1 MISDLLS
8 KNPEQVNSKIENILE
23 QNIINIIYYENSF
36 AKTKFLTKTIEK
48 WDIPT
53 FYLDFDLLYSGYVK
67 ANMVPTLKNIT
78 LLWPNSENLREN
90 LESVIEKISMTRSV
104 VVIDSLNG
112 FFNILEDDDAGM
124 LINSFIMMLAS
135 SAKNTKSIILVGSL
149 SKLNEE
155 NEFVLYSSGRHVIDN
170 KHMEKIQLVESNGLL
185 KINILNFDNS
195 TKSSFSADSI
205 FLE

>member
-23 QNIINIIYYENSF
+23 QNLINIIYYENSF
-36 AKTKFLTKTIEK
+36 AKAKFLTKTIEK

-67 ANMVPTLKNIT
+67 ANMVPTLKNVT

-90 LESVIEKISMTRSV
+90 LESVIEKISMTKSV

-149 SKLNEE
+149 SKLNDE

-170 KHMEKIQLVESNGLL
+170 KHMKKIQLVESNGLL

-195 TKSSFSADSI
+195 TKSSFST
-205 FLE
+205 

>member
-23 QNIINIIYYENSF
+23 QNLLNIIYYENSF
-36 AKTKFLTKTIEK
+36 AKAKFLTKTIEK

-67 ANMVPTLKNIT
+67 ANMVPTLKNVT

-90 LESVIEKISMTRSV
+90 LESVIEKISMTKSV

-155 NEFVLYSSGRHVIDN
+155 NEFVLHSSGRHVIDN
-170 KHMEKIQLVESNGLL
+170 KHMKKIQLVESNGLL

-195 TKSSFSADSI
+195 TKSSFST
-205 FLE
+205 

>member
-1 MISDLLS
+1 MISGLLS

-23 QNIINIIYYENSF
+23 QNLLNIIYYENSF
-36 AKTKFLTKTIEK
+36 AKAKFLTKTIEK

-155 NEFVLYSSGRHVIDN
+155 NEFVLHSSGRHVIDN

-195 TKSSFSADSI
+195 TKSSFST
-205 FLE
+205 

>member
-1 MISDLLS
+1 MLSDLLS

-23 QNIINIIYYENSF
+23 QNLLNIIYYENSF
-36 AKTKFLTKTIEK
+36 AKAKFLTKTIEK

-67 ANMVPTLKNIT
+67 ANMVPTLKNVT

-90 LESVIEKISMTRSV
+90 LESVIEKISMTKSV

-124 LINSFIMMLAS
+124 LINSFIMMLVS

-155 NEFVLYSSGRHVIDN
+155 NEFVLHSSGRHVIDN

-195 TKSSFSADSI
+195 TKSSFST
-205 FLE
+205 

>member
-23 QNIINIIYYENSF
+23 QNLLNIIYYENSF
-36 AKTKFLTKTIEK
+36 AKAKFLTKTIEK

-67 ANMVPTLKNIT
+67 ANMVPTLKNVT

-90 LESVIEKISMTRSV
+90 LESVIEKISMTKSV

-155 NEFVLYSSGRHVIDN
+155 NEFVLHSSGRHVIDN

-195 TKSSFSADSI
+195 TKSSFST
-205 FLE
+205 

>member
-1 MISDLLS
+1 MINDLLS

-23 QNIINIIYYENSF
+23 QNLLNVIYYENSF
-36 AKTKFLTKTIEK
+36 AKAKFLTKTIEK

-67 ANMVPTLKNIT
+67 ANMVPTLKNVT

-90 LESVIEKISMTRSV
+90 LESVIEKISMTKSV

-155 NEFVLYSSGRHVIDN
+155 NEFVLHSSGRHVIDN

-195 TKSSFSADSI
+195 TKSSFPA
-205 FLE
+205 

>member
-23 QNIINIIYYENSF
+23 QNLLNIIYYENSF
-36 AKTKFLTKTIEK
+36 AKAKFLTKTIEK

-53 FYLDFDLLYSGYVK
+53 FYLDFDLLYSGYVN
-67 ANMVPTLKNIT
+67 ANMVPTLKNVT

-90 LESVIEKISMTRSV
+90 LESVIEKISMTKSV

-155 NEFVLYSSGRHVIDN
+155 NEFVLHSSGRHVIDN

-195 TKSSFSADSI
+195 TKSSFST
-205 FLE
+205 

>member
-23 QNIINIIYYENSF
+23 QNLLNIIYYENSF

-170 KHMEKIQLVESNGLL
+170 KHMKKIQLVESDDLL

-195 TKSSFSADSI
+195 TKSSFPA
-205 FLE
+205 

>member
-1 MISDLLS
+1 MINDLLS

-23 QNIINIIYYENSF
+23 QNLLNIIYYENSF

-67 ANMVPTLKNIT
+67 ANMVPTLKNVT

-90 LESVIEKISMTRSV
+90 LESVIEKISMTKSV
-104 VVIDSLNG
+104 VVVDSLNG

-155 NEFVLYSSGRHVIDN
+155 NEFVLHSSGRHVIDN

-195 TKSSFSADSI
+195 TKSSFTT
-205 FLE
+205 

>member
-8 KNPEQVNSKIENILE
+8 KNPEPINSKIENILE
-23 QNIINIIYYENSF
+23 QNLLNIIYYENSF
-36 AKTKFLTKTIEK
+36 AKTKFLIKTIEK
-48 WDIPT
+48 WDIPI

-67 ANMVPTLKNIT
+67 ANMVPTPKNIT
-78 LLWPNSENLREN
+78 LLWPNGENFREN
-90 LESVIEKISMTRSV
+90 LESIIEKISMTRSI

-112 FFNILEDDDAGM
+112 FFNVLNDDDAGM

-155 NEFVLYSSGRHVIDN
+155 NEFVLHSSGRHVIDN
-170 KHMEKIQLVESNGLL
+170 KHMEKIQLVESEDLL

-195 TKSSFSADSI
+195 TKSSFSA
-205 FLE
+205 

>member
-1 MISDLLS
+1 MINDLLS

-23 QNIINIIYYENSF
+23 QNLLNIIYYENSF
-36 AKTKFLTKTIEK
+36 AKARFLTKTIEK

-67 ANMVPTLKNIT
+67 ANMVPTLKNVT

-90 LESVIEKISMTRSV
+90 LESVIEKISMTKSV
-104 VVIDSLNG
+104 VVVDSLNG

-155 NEFVLYSSGRHVIDN
+155 NEFVLHSSGRHVIDN

-195 TKSSFSADSI
+195 TKSSFTT
-205 FLE
+205 

>member
-1 MISDLLS
+1 MINDLLS

-23 QNIINIIYYENSF
+23 QNLLNIIYYENSF
-36 AKTKFLTKTIEK
+36 AKAKFLTKTIEK

-67 ANMVPTLKNIT
+67 ANMVPTLKNVT

-90 LESVIEKISMTRSV
+90 LESVIEKISMTKSV

-149 SKLNEE
+149 SKLNDE
-155 NEFVLYSSGRHVIDN
+155 NEFVLHSSGRHVIDN

-195 TKSSFSADSI
+195 TKSSFST
-205 FLE
+205 

>member
-1 MISDLLS
+1 MINDLLS

-23 QNIINIIYYENSF
+23 QNLLNIIYYENSF
-36 AKTKFLTKTIEK
+36 AKAKFLTKTIEK

-67 ANMVPTLKNIT
+67 ANMVPTLKNVK

-90 LESVIEKISMTRSV
+90 LESVIEKISMTKSV
-104 VVIDSLNG
+104 VVVDSLNG

-149 SKLNEE
+149 SKLNEQ
-155 NEFVLYSSGRHVIDN
+155 NEFVLHSSGRHVIDN

-195 TKSSFSADSI
+195 TKSSFTT
-205 FLE
+205 

>member
-1 MISDLLS
+1 MLSDLLS

-23 QNIINIIYYENSF
+23 QNLLNIIYYENSF
-36 AKTKFLTKTIEK
+36 AKAKFLTKTIEK

-67 ANMVPTLKNIT
+67 ANVVPTLKNVT

-90 LESVIEKISMTRSV
+90 LESIIEKISMTKSV

-112 FFNILEDDDAGM
+112 FFNILKDDDAGM

-155 NEFVLYSSGRHVIDN
+155 NEFVLYSSGRHVMDN
-170 KHMEKIQLVESNGLL
+170 KHMKKIQLVESNGLL

-195 TKSSFSADSI
+195 TKSSFST
-205 FLE
+205 

>member
-1 MISDLLS
+1 MS
-8 KNPEQVNSKIENILE
+8 KNPEQVNSKIESILE
-23 QNIINIIYYENSF
+23 QNLINIIYYENSF
-36 AKTKFLTKTIEK
+36 AKAKFLTKTIEK

-67 ANMVPTLKNIT
+67 ANMVPTLKNVT

-90 LESVIEKISMTRSV
+90 LESVIEKISMTKSV

-112 FFNILEDDDAGM
+112 FFNTLEDDDAGM

-149 SKLNEE
+149 SKLNDE

-170 KHMEKIQLVESNGLL
+170 KHMKKIQLVESNSLL

-195 TKSSFSADSI
+195 TKSSFSA
-205 FLE
+205 

>member
-1 MISDLLS
+1 MINDLLS

-23 QNIINIIYYENSF
+23 QNLLNIIYYENSF
-36 AKTKFLTKTIEK
+36 AKAKFLTKTIEK

-67 ANMVPTLKNIT
+67 ANMVPTLKNVT

-90 LESVIEKISMTRSV
+90 LESVIEKISMRKSV

-155 NEFVLYSSGRHVIDN
+155 NEFVLHSSGRHVIDN

-195 TKSSFSADSI
+195 TKSSFTT
-205 FLE
+205 

>member
-1 MISDLLS
+1 MINDLLS

-23 QNIINIIYYENSF
+23 QNLINIIYYENSF
-36 AKTKFLTKTIEK
+36 AKAKFLTKTIEK

-67 ANMVPTLKNIT
+67 ANMVPTLKNVT

-90 LESVIEKISMTRSV
+90 LESVIEKISMTKSV

-112 FFNILEDDDAGM
+112 FFNTLEDDDAGM

-149 SKLNEE
+149 SKLNDE

-195 TKSSFSADSI
+195 TKSSFPA
-205 FLE
+205 

>member
-1 MISDLLS
+1 MINDLLS

-23 QNIINIIYYENSF
+23 QNLLNIIYYENSF
-36 AKTKFLTKTIEK
+36 AKARFLTKTIEK

-67 ANMVPTLKNIT
+67 ANMVPALKNVK

-90 LESVIEKISMTRSV
+90 LESVIEKISMTKSV

-155 NEFVLYSSGRHVIDN
+155 NEFVLHSSGRHVIDN

-195 TKSSFSADSI
+195 TKSSFSA
-205 FLE
+205 

>member
-23 QNIINIIYYENSF
+23 QNLLNIIYYENSF
-36 AKTKFLTKTIEK
+36 AKAKFLTKTIEK

-67 ANMVPTLKNIT
+67 ANVVPTLKNVT

-90 LESVIEKISMTRSV
+90 LESVIEKISMTKSV

-155 NEFVLYSSGRHVIDN
+155 NEFVLHSSGRHVIDN

-195 TKSSFSADSI
+195 TKSSFST
-205 FLE
+205 

>member
-1 MISDLLS
+1 LS

-23 QNIINIIYYENSF
+23 QNLLNIIYYENSF
-36 AKTKFLTKTIEK
+36 AKAKFLTKTIEK

-67 ANMVPTLKNIT
+67 ANMVPTLKNVT

-90 LESVIEKISMTRSV
+90 LESVIEKISMTKSV

-149 SKLNEE
+149 SKLNDE

-170 KHMEKIQLVESNGLL
+170 KHMKKIQLVESSGLL

-195 TKSSFSADSI
+195 TKSSFST
-205 FLE
+205 

>member
-1 MISDLLS
+1 MISGLLS

-23 QNIINIIYYENSF
+23 QNLLNIIYYENSF

-67 ANMVPTLKNIT
+67 ANMVPTLKNVT

-90 LESVIEKISMTRSV
+90 LESVIEKISMTKSV

-155 NEFVLYSSGRHVIDN
+155 NEFVLHSSGRHVIDN

-195 TKSSFSADSI
+195 TKSSFPA
-205 FLE
+205 

>member
-23 QNIINIIYYENSF
+23 QNLLNIIYYENSF
-36 AKTKFLTKTIEK
+36 AKAKFLTKTIEK

-67 ANMVPTLKNIT
+67 ADMVPTLKNVT

-90 LESVIEKISMTRSV
+90 LESVIEKISMTKSV

-112 FFNILEDDDAGM
+112 FFNTLEDDDAGM

-149 SKLNEE
+149 SKLNDE

-170 KHMEKIQLVESNGLL
+170 KHMKKFQLVESNGLL

-195 TKSSFSADSI
+195 TKSSFSA
-205 FLE
+205 

>member
-23 QNIINIIYYENSF
+23 QNLLNIIYYENSF
-36 AKTKFLTKTIEK
+36 AKAKFLTKTIEK

-67 ANMVPTLKNIT
+67 ADMVPTLKNVT

-90 LESVIEKISMTRSV
+90 LESVIEKISMTKSV

-155 NEFVLYSSGRHVIDN
+155 NEFVLHSSGRHVIDN

-195 TKSSFSADSI
+195 TKSSFST
-205 FLE
+205 

>member
-155 NEFVLYSSGRHVIDN
+155 NEFVLYSSGRHVMDN
-170 KHMEKIQLVESNGLL
+170 KHMKKIQLVESNDLL

-195 TKSSFSADSI
+195 TKSSFSA
-205 FLE
+205 

>member
-23 QNIINIIYYENSF
+23 QNLLNIIYYENSF
-36 AKTKFLTKTIEK
+36 AKAKFLTKTIEK

-67 ANMVPTLKNIT
+67 ANMVPTLKNVT
-78 LLWPNSENLREN
+78 LLWPNSENLCEN
-90 LESVIEKISMTRSV
+90 LESVIEKISMTKSV

-112 FFNILEDDDAGM
+112 FFNTLEDDDAGM

-149 SKLNEE
+149 SKLNDE
-155 NEFVLYSSGRHVIDN
+155 NEFVLHSSGRHVIDN
-170 KHMEKIQLVESNGLL
+170 KHMKKIQLVESNGLL

-195 TKSSFSADSI
+195 TKSSFSA
-205 FLE
+205 

>member
-1 MISDLLS
+1 MINDLLS

-23 QNIINIIYYENSF
+23 QNLLNIIYYENSF
-36 AKTKFLTKTIEK
+36 AKARFLTKTIEK

-67 ANMVPTLKNIT
+67 ANMVPTLKNVK

-90 LESVIEKISMTRSV
+90 LESVIEKISMTKSV

-155 NEFVLYSSGRHVIDN
+155 NEFVLHSSGRHVIDN

-195 TKSSFSADSI
+195 TKSSFPA
-205 FLE
+205 

>member
-1 MISDLLS
+1 MLSDLLS

-23 QNIINIIYYENSF
+23 QNLLNIIYYENSF
-36 AKTKFLTKTIEK
+36 AKAKFLTKTIEK

-67 ANMVPTLKNIT
+67 ANMVPTLKNVT
-78 LLWPNSENLREN
+78 LLWPNSENLCEN
-90 LESVIEKISMTRSV
+90 LESVIEKISMTKSV

-195 TKSSFSADSI
+195 TKSSFST
-205 FLE
+205 

>member
-1 MISDLLS
+1 MINDLLS

-23 QNIINIIYYENSF
+23 QNLLNIIYYENSF
-36 AKTKFLTKTIEK
+36 AKAKFLTKTIEK

-67 ANMVPTLKNIT
+67 ANMVPTLKNVT

-90 LESVIEKISMTRSV
+90 LESVIEKISMTKSV

-195 TKSSFSADSI
+195 TKSSFPA
-205 FLE
+205 

>member
-1 MISDLLS
+1 MINDLLS
-8 KNPEQVNSKIENILE
+8 KNPEPINSKIENILE
-23 QNIINIIYYENSF
+23 QNLLNIIYYENSF
-36 AKTKFLTKTIEK
+36 AKTKFLIKTIEK
-48 WDIPT
+48 WDIPI

-67 ANMVPTLKNIT
+67 ANMVPTPKNIT
-78 LLWPNSENLREN
+78 LLWPNGENFREN
-90 LESVIEKISMTRSV
+90 LESIIEKISMTRSI

-112 FFNILEDDDAGM
+112 FFNVLNDDDAGM

-155 NEFVLYSSGRHVIDN
+155 NEFVLHSSGRHVIDN
-170 KHMEKIQLVESNGLL
+170 KHMEKIQLVESEDLL

-195 TKSSFSADSI
+195 TKSSFSA
-205 FLE
+205 

>member
-1 MISDLLS
+1 MLSDLLS

-23 QNIINIIYYENSF
+23 QNLLNIIYYENSF
-36 AKTKFLTKTIEK
+36 AKAKFLTKTIEK

-67 ANMVPTLKNIT
+67 ANVVPTLKNVT

-90 LESVIEKISMTRSV
+90 LESVIEKISMTKSV

-112 FFNILEDDDAGM
+112 FFNILKDDDAGM

-155 NEFVLYSSGRHVIDN
+155 NEFVLHSSGRHVIDN
-170 KHMEKIQLVESNGLL
+170 KHMKKIQLVESNGLL

-195 TKSSFSADSI
+195 TKSSFPA
-205 FLE
+205 

>member
-1 MISDLLS
+1 MLS

-23 QNIINIIYYENSF
+23 QNLINIIYYENSF
-36 AKTKFLTKTIEK
+36 AKAKFLTKTIEK

-67 ANMVPTLKNIT
+67 ANMVPTLKNVT

-149 SKLNEE
+149 SKLNDE
-155 NEFVLYSSGRHVIDN
+155 NEFVLHSSGRHVIDN

-195 TKSSFSADSI
+195 TKSSFTT
-205 FLE
+205 

>member
-23 QNIINIIYYENSF
+23 QNLLNIIYYENSF
-36 AKTKFLTKTIEK
+36 AKAKFLTKTIEK

-67 ANMVPTLKNIT
+67 ANMVPPLKNVT

-90 LESVIEKISMTRSV
+90 LESVIEKISMTKSV

-112 FFNILEDDDAGM
+112 FFNTLEDDDAGM

-170 KHMEKIQLVESNGLL
+170 KHMKKIQLVESNGLL

-195 TKSSFSADSI
+195 TKSSFST
-205 FLE
+205 

>member
-1 MISDLLS
+1 MS
-8 KNPEQVNSKIENILE
+8 KNPEQVNSKIESILE
-23 QNIINIIYYENSF
+23 QNLINIIYYENSF
-36 AKTKFLTKTIEK
+36 AKAKFLTKTIEK

-67 ANMVPTLKNIT
+67 ANMVPTLKNVT
-78 LLWPNSENLREN
+78 LLWPNSENLRDN
-90 LESVIEKISMTRSV
+90 LESVIEKISMTKSV

-112 FFNILEDDDAGM
+112 FFNTLEDDDAGM

-149 SKLNEE
+149 SKLNDE

-170 KHMEKIQLVESNGLL
+170 KHMKKIQLVESNSLL

-195 TKSSFSADSI
+195 TKSSFST
-205 FLE
+205 

>member
-1 MISDLLS
+1 MS

-23 QNIINIIYYENSF
+23 QNLINIIYYENSF
-36 AKTKFLTKTIEK
+36 AKAKFLTKTIEK

-67 ANMVPTLKNIT
+67 ANMVPTLKNVT

-90 LESVIEKISMTRSV
+90 LESVIEKISMTKSV

-155 NEFVLYSSGRHVIDN
+155 NEFVLHSSGRHVIDN

-195 TKSSFSADSI
+195 TKSSFST
-205 FLE
+205 

>member
-1 MISDLLS
+1 MLSDLLS

-23 QNIINIIYYENSF
+23 QNLLNIIYYENSF
-36 AKTKFLTKTIEK
+36 AKAKFLTKTIEK

-67 ANMVPTLKNIT
+67 ANVVPTLKNVT

-90 LESVIEKISMTRSV
+90 LESVIEKISMTKSV

-149 SKLNEE
+149 SELNEE
-155 NEFVLYSSGRHVIDN
+155 NEFVLYSSGRHVMDN
-170 KHMEKIQLVESNGLL
+170 KHMKKIQLVESNGLL

-195 TKSSFSADSI
+195 TKSSFPA
-205 FLE
+205 

>member
-1 MISDLLS
+1 MLNDLLS

-23 QNIINIIYYENSF
+23 QNLLNIIYYENSF
-36 AKTKFLTKTIEK
+36 AKAKFLTKTIEK

-67 ANMVPTLKNIT
+67 ANMVPILKNVT

-90 LESVIEKISMTRSV
+90 LESVIEKISMTKSV

-155 NEFVLYSSGRHVIDN
+155 NEFVLYSSGRHVMDN
-170 KHMEKIQLVESNGLL
+170 KHMKKIQLVESNGLL

-195 TKSSFSADSI
+195 TKSSFST
-205 FLE
+205 

>member
-1 MISDLLS
+1 MLSDLLS

-23 QNIINIIYYENSF
+23 QNLLNIIYYENSF
-36 AKTKFLTKTIEK
+36 AKAKFLTKTIEK

-67 ANMVPTLKNIT
+67 ANVVPTLKNVT

-90 LESVIEKISMTRSV
+90 LESVIEKISMTKSV

-112 FFNILEDDDAGM
+112 FFNILKDDDAGM

-155 NEFVLYSSGRHVIDN
+155 NEFVLYSSGRHVMDN
-170 KHMEKIQLVESNGLL
+170 KHMKKIQLVESNGLL

-195 TKSSFSADSI
+195 TKSSFST
-205 FLE
+205 

>member
-1 MISDLLS
+1 MINDLLS

-23 QNIINIIYYENSF
+23 QNLLNIIYYENSF
-36 AKTKFLTKTIEK
+36 AKARFLTKTIEK

-78 LLWPNSENLREN
+78 LLWPNNENLREN
-90 LESVIEKISMTRSV
+90 LESVIEKISMTKSV

-155 NEFVLYSSGRHVIDN
+155 NEFVLHSSGRHVIDN

-195 TKSSFSADSI
+195 TKSSFPA
-205 FLE
+205 

>member
-1 MISDLLS
+1 MLSDLLS

-23 QNIINIIYYENSF
+23 QNLLNIIYYENSF
-36 AKTKFLTKTIEK
+36 AKAKFLTKTIEK

-67 ANMVPTLKNIT
+67 ANMVPTLKNVT
-78 LLWPNSENLREN
+78 LLWPNSENLRDN
-90 LESVIEKISMTRSV
+90 LESVIEKISMTKSV

-112 FFNILEDDDAGM
+112 FFNTLEDDDAGM

-149 SKLNEE
+149 SKLNDE

-170 KHMEKIQLVESNGLL
+170 KHMKKIQLVESNGLL

-195 TKSSFSADSI
+195 TKSSFST
-205 FLE
+205 

>member
-1 MISDLLS
+1 MLSDLLS
-8 KNPEQVNSKIENILE
+8 KNPGQVNSKIENILE
-23 QNIINIIYYENSF
+23 QNLLNIIYYENSF
-36 AKTKFLTKTIEK
+36 AKAKFLTKIIEK

-67 ANMVPTLKNIT
+67 ANMVPTLKNVT

-90 LESVIEKISMTRSV
+90 LESVIEKISMTKSV

-170 KHMEKIQLVESNGLL
+170 KHMKKIQLVESNGLL

-195 TKSSFSADSI
+195 TKSSFST
-205 FLE
+205 